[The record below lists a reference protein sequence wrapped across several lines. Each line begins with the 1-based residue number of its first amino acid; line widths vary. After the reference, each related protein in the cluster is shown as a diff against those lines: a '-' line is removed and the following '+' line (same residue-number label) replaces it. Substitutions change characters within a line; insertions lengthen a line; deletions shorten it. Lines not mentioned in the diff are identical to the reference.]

1 MKLGD
6 RIKTE
11 RERLGLTQEEL
22 AHKIGYASRSSVQ
35 KIETCRTLP
44 MNKIVAVAK
53 ALGVSPSYLVGWEEE
68 ERIYDEIQDI
78 IIAYQN
84 ASEDTRKAVCAI
96 LGVKKDTDSDLSKV
110 AN

>member
-53 ALGVSPSYLVGWEEE
+53 ALGVSPSYRNRRLKH
-68 ERIYDEIQDI
+68 RIY
-78 IIAYQN
+78 
-84 ASEDTRKAVCAI
+84 AVFRTYCH
-96 LGVKKDTDSDLSKV
+96 
-110 AN
+110 

>member
-1 MKLGD
+1 MTLGD
-6 RIKTE
+6 RIKAE
-11 RERLGLTQEEL
+11 RERLGWTQEEL
-22 AHKIGYASRSSVQ
+22 AHKIGYKSRSSVQ

-44 MNKIVAVAK
+44 MNKIMSVAR
-53 ALGVSPSYLVGWEEE
+53 ALNVSPSYLVGWEEE

-96 LGVKKDTDSDLSKV
+96 LGVKKDTVSNLSKV

>member
-96 LGVKKDTDSDLSKV
+96 LGVKKDTDSKSLEV
-110 AN
+110 G